1 MPAKDRYHDTV
12 VRALVKA
19 GWSIVD
25 EQVKVEIA
33 RRRLWIDIHAQQSDL
48 QLAILVEV
56 KGFENSPS
64 PIEELAK
71 AVGQYLIYQTA
82 LSAVD
87 IKFPLYLAV
96 PQSAYQG
103 ILSEPIGQ
111 SIVKQI
117 DMRLLIFD
125 PIQEEIIQWI
135 P

>member
-103 ILSEPIGQ
+103 ILSEAIGQ

>member
-87 IKFPLYLAV
+87 IKFPRYLAV